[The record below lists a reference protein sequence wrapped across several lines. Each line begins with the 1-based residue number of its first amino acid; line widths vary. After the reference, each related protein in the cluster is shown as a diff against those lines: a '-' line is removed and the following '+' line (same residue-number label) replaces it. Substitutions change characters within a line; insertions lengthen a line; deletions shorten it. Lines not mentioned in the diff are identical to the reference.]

1 MERRDKMEKSVSAGG
16 VVMNPE
22 GRILVVS
29 QRGVSWSL
37 PKGHIEKGE
46 SPLETARREI
56 TEESGITELRFIKK
70 LGEYS
75 RYRMG
80 ENNLDDTFVTKK
92 IILFLFKTNQEKLK
106 PRDPKNPEARW
117 VDKTEVANIL
127 THQKDREFFR
137 KIILEIK

>member
-1 MERRDKMEKSVSAGG
+1 MEKSVSAGG

-75 RYRMG
+75 RYRLG
-80 ENNLDDTFVTKK
+80 QNNLDDTSVTKK

-106 PRDPKNPEARW
+106 PRDSENPEARW